1 MKPLNER
8 KYDEIPLYT
17 FHENGVVYVVIHRT
31 YYDNLR

>member
-8 KYDEIPLYT
+8 KYDEKPFDT

-31 YYDNLR
+31 YYDNIR